1 MSGRIEHRLKTEQ
14 TISRLLNNMPECMV
28 EYYYNLSSKR
38 EIKTCEEYIRKVR
51 KFLLY
56 VNSDPIQID
65 WRQINETDIAK
76 YFKHI
81 ETKIM
86 KDGKMANTSFSFR
99 KENYTA
105 LNSFFKYLYKKGYI
119 PHNPVEF
126 IDRPTKKDSVSRK
139 FMTEDDLSKIIKTVK
154 CGAGS
159 SRAIARQDNWWT
171 RDLAIILMFITTG
184 MRKTALSEIDIN
196 DINFTTNE
204 IRVVDKEHETHT
216 FNMPNIL
223 TDALIDWMY
232 QREKILQGTDVAPLF
247 ISNRLKRMSPDSI
260 SLLVKKYT
268 IEALGEPFSPHKIR
282 AAFANIMLE
291 HTGNIKIVADA
302 LRHKQIETTK
312 IYLNNDEKKVNKKT
326 VDIMNSIFK

>member
-1 MSGRIEHRLKTEQ
+1 MKQEYKELINQ
-14 TISRLLNNMPECMV
+14 TIKEFDLPRYKEVPDVGFYLDQTVKYISNVFAVVPDMEIT
-28 EYYYNLSSKR
+28 SSM
-38 EIKTCEEYIRKVR
+38 ISN
-51 KFLLY
+51 Y
-56 VNSDPIQID
+56 V
-65 WRQINETDIAK
+65 
-76 YFKHI
+76 
-81 ETKIM
+81 
-86 KDGKMANTSFSFR
+86 
-99 KENYTA
+99 
-105 LNSFFKYLYKKGYI
+105 KKGI
-119 PHNPVEF
+119 